1 MMDTRQIFEQN
12 PILAIMRNVPL
23 EDTLNYAEAILNGG
37 VKCFEVALNG
47 AHACRQI
54 TLLRGEF
61 GGDIV
66 VGAGTAITVE
76 RAVNAM
82 EVGAQFLLTPSA
94 QPEIL
99 AYCRERG
106 IALLPGALT
115 PTDVALCV
123 THGFHTMKLFPAGDM
138 PVNYIK
144 SLKGPFDGTDY
155 VAIGGVD
162 CQNIGL
168 FFRNGF
174 LGAGLGSNIMPAE
187 AIASKDWKAGTA
199 WVRKIVEAALD
210 GRAAFEQKKRDK
222 E

>member
-1 MMDTRQIFEQN
+1 MDTRQLFEQN

-23 EDTLNYAEAILNGG
+23 EDTLDYAEAVVNGG

-47 AHACRQI
+47 SDACRQI
-54 TLLRGEF
+54 TLLRRAF
-61 GGDIV
+61 GGDIT

-76 RAVNAM
+76 RARNAM
-82 EVGAQFLLTPSA
+82 EAGAEFLLTPSA

-138 PVNYIK
+138 PANYIK

-162 CQNIGL
+162 SQNIGS
-168 FFRNGF
+168 FFRTGF
-174 LGAGLGSNIMPAE
+174 LGAGLGSNIRPAE
-187 AIASKDWKAGTA
+187 AVRARDWKMGTA
-199 WVRKIVEAALD
+199 WVKKLVAAALD
-210 GRAAFEQKKRDK
+210 GRAVFEQIRRDK